1 MSALSGATAADPA
14 TADTIAL
21 GWMLYA
27 LLTGY
32 WPGDEPTA
40 LPAAPRHKGR
50 VYTPRQV
57 RAGVPGVLDE
67 ITGHALQLH
76 RPGVPPSA
84 DGLTP
89 AGLAT
94 ALRSVLQPSYS
105 PFRPAEPPGGATD
118 PAQDSRSRRQARHLR
133 AGLRHRA
140 TLLRP
145 AA

>member
-1 MSALSGATAADPA
+1 
-14 TADTIAL
+14 
-21 GWMLYA
+21 
-27 LLTGY
+27 
-32 WPGDEPTA
+32 
-40 LPAAPRHKGR
+40 
-50 VYTPRQV
+50 
-57 RAGVPGVLDE
+57 VPGVLDE